1 MAASNSK
8 DQPPVVIRR
17 VKKVVG
23 GGHHGGAWKV
33 AYADFVTAMMAF
45 FMLLWLISNPDKEK
59 LKGLAEYFTPGP
71 PSAPQATGSTSGPS
85 DTPGTGGHTQR
96 NQSDSRQPSGVP
108 AMRAASP
115 GVARGGS
122 ADVPSA
128 ALRVLAQE
136 LKVALD
142 AVPQE
147 AGAPT
152 SMMTDMGRDELRV
165 SLTDTAR
172 QSMFLG
178 NSARLNAY
186 GLNMLGRL
194 AAKLAPVQVNIAIE
208 GHTDGAGGNSDAN
221 WQLSGARALAA
232 RNALI
237 AGGVPAERFTQV
249 VAMAATRPVYPD
261 QPDRPE
267 NRRITVVLLADKSAL
282 PGEGNLIF

>member
-1 MAASNSK
+1 MAASDK
-8 DQPPVVIRR
+8 QEAPVVIRR

-71 PSAPQATGSTSGPS
+71 PSAPQATGTTSGPS

-96 NQSDSRQPSGVP
+96 NQSDSRSPSGIP
-108 AMRAASP
+108 AMTAASP

-142 AVPQE
+142 AVPQDH
-147 AGAPT
+147 AAPT
-152 SMMTDMGRDELRV
+152 SFMTDMGRDELRV
-165 SLTDTAR
+165 SLTDTDR
-172 QSMFLG
+172 QSMFQG
-178 NSARLNAY
+178 SSANLNAY
-186 GLNMLGRL
+186 GRNVLARV
-194 AAKLAPVQVNIAIE
+194 AAKMKDVKVNVAVE

-237 AGGVPAERFTQV
+237 ASGVAADRFTQV

-267 NRRITVVLLADKSAL
+267 NRRITIVLLADKSAL
-282 PGEGNLIF
+282 PGDSGFAF

>member
-1 MAASNSK
+1 MAGSDK
-8 DQPPVVIRR
+8 QPAPVVIRR

-45 FMLLWLISNPDKEK
+45 FLLLWLISSPDKEQ

-71 PSAPQATGSTSGPS
+71 PSAPQATGTTSGAS
-85 DTPGTGGHTQR
+85 NSPGTGGHTQR
-96 NQSDSRQPSGVP
+96 NQADSRAPSGTP
-108 AMRAASP
+108 AMTAASA

-147 AGAPT
+147 HAAPA
-152 SMMTDMGRDELRV
+152 SFMTGMGRDELRV
-165 SLTDTAR
+165 SLMDTDR
-172 QSMFLG
+172 QSMFQG
-178 NSARLNAY
+178 NSATLNAY
-186 GLNMLGRL
+186 GRSVLSRM
-194 AAKLAPVQVNIAIE
+194 AAKLRGIQVNIAVE
-208 GHTDGAGGNSDAN
+208 GHTDGSGGNSDAN

-232 RNALI
+232 RNTFI
-237 AGGVPAERFTQV
+237 ASGVAADCFTQV

-261 QPDRPE
+261 QPERAE
-267 NRRITVVLLADKSAL
+267 NRRITIVLLADRSAL
-282 PGEGNLIF
+282 PTDSSFAF

>member
-1 MAASNSK
+1 MAGSDKK
-8 DQPPVVIRR
+8 DAPIVIRR

-85 DTPGTGGHTQR
+85 AAPGTGGYTQR
-96 NQSDSRQPSGVP
+96 NRSDSRAPSGVP
-108 AMRAASP
+108 AMTAASP

-142 AVPQE
+142 AVPQDPM
-147 AGAPT
+147 APT
-152 SMMTDMGRDELRV
+152 SFMTDMGRDELRV
-165 SLTDTAR
+165 SLTDTDR
-172 QSMFLG
+172 QSMFQG
-178 NSARLNAY
+178 NSAVLNAY
-186 GLNMLGRL
+186 GRSVLARL
-194 AAKLAPVQVNIAIE
+194 AAKLRDIQANLAIE
-208 GHTDGAGGNSDAN
+208 GHTDGAGGNTDAN

-237 AGGVPAERFTQV
+237 AGGVSADRFMQV

-267 NRRITVVLLADKSAL
+267 NRRITIVLLADKSAL
-282 PGEGNLIF
+282 PADGSFLN

>member
-1 MAASNSK
+1 MAGNS
-8 DQPPVVIRR
+8 DQPPIVIRR

-59 LKGLAEYFTPGP
+59 LKGLAQYFTPGP

-85 DTPGTGGHTQR
+85 DAPGTGGHTQR
-96 NQSDSRQPSGVP
+96 QQSDSRTATGTP
-108 AMRAASP
+108 AMTAASA

-136 LKVALD
+136 LKLALD
-142 AVPQE
+142 TVPGDTQSASSVITE
-147 AGAPT
+147 Q
-152 SMMTDMGRDELRV
+152 GRDEVRL
-165 SLTDTAR
+165 SITDTAR
-172 QSMFLG
+172 QSMFKG
-178 NSARLNAY
+178 ATATLNAY
-186 GLNMLGRL
+186 GAGLLTRIAGRL
-194 AAKLAPVQVNIAIE
+194 APSRVQIAIE
-208 GHTDGAGGNSDAN
+208 GHTDSNGGSASDAN
-221 WQLSGARALAA
+221 WRLSGERALSA

-249 VAMAATRPVYPD
+249 VAMANTRPVYPD

-267 NRRITVVLLADKSAL
+267 NRRITIVLLAEASAL
-282 PGEGNLIF
+282 PTDMSFRF